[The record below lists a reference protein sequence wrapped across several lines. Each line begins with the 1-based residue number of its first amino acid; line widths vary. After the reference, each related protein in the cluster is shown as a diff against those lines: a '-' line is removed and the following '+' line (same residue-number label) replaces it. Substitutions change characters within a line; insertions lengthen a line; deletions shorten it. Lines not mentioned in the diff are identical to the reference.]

1 MVSMQAVQESK
12 HKKRRSEGR
21 SQWGMIISRFKKNRL
36 AVLGLCILG
45 LLLVAVLLAPLYA
58 NYENAIRQDIPH
70 AFQKPGTP
78 GHILGTDA
86 YGRDLLTRMVF
97 GGRISLLAGLSVVLL
112 ALTTG
117 VAVGGIAG
125 YFGGWIDTSV
135 MRVVDIFMAV
145 PALLLS
151 LAVCTAL
158 GEGARNMVIAL
169 MVADIPRI
177 ARITRSSILTLRDQE
192 FIEAAKCYGTS
203 TFRIIVKHI
212 LPNGI
217 GPVIITATLALG
229 SAILN
234 IASLGFLGV
243 GINAPTPEWGT
254 ILSDN
259 KEYIRYYPYL
269 GMIPGFAIAIS
280 VMCVNFV
287 GDGLRDA
294 LDPKMKK

>member
-1 MVSMQAVQESK
+1 MKGNNRKGRNES
-12 HKKRRSEGR
+12 R
-21 SQWGMIISRFKKNRL
+21 SQLELIVFRFKKNKL
-36 AVLGLCILG
+36 AVLGLFVLAG
-45 LLLVAVLLAPLYA
+45 LIALVLCAPLYA
-58 NYENAIRQDIPH
+58 DYEKAIKQDIPN
-70 AFQKPGTP
+70 AFQGPFAP

-86 YGRDLLTRMVF
+86 YGRDLFTRMAF
-97 GGRISLLAGLSVVLL
+97 GGRISLLAGLSVVIL
-112 ALTTG
+112 ALTAG
-117 VAVGGIAG
+117 VAVGGVAG
-125 YFGGWIDTSV
+125 YFGGWVDTVV

-151 LAVCTAL
+151 LAICTAL

-169 MVADIPRI
+169 VVADIPRI
-177 ARITRSSILTLRDQE
+177 SRIARSSILTLRGQE
-192 FIEAAKCYGTS
+192 FIEAAKCCGTS

-217 GPVIITATLALG
+217 GPVVVTATLTLG

-259 KEYIRYYPYL
+259 KAHIRYYPYL
-269 GMIPGFAIAIS
+269 GMIPGIAIAIS